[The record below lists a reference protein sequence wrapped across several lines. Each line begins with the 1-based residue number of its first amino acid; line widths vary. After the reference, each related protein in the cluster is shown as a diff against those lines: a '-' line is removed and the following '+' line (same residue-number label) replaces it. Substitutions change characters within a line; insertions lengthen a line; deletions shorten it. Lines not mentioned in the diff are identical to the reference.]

1 MKLKELISL
10 YRTQSLDKDSDK
22 NPEDVFCTD
31 DELILYANEA
41 QVEAC
46 RRSELLL
53 DSTGP
58 MCTHELIP
66 GQSSIPMD
74 AQVLSIRRAYIGAQ
88 PVHAVDAQWLDAAI
102 PGWQDDERCDS
113 PMYLVTG
120 MDSNSLNLYPKP
132 CNTATL
138 RLTVSRL
145 PKVLLKQDDDE
156 PEIRAEH
163 HAGLVEWMLFR
174 AYSREDNDLYN
185 DTKAALCL
193 RRFEAEFGA
202 KVSARNETWLRQAE
216 SMLSEPIA

>member
-1 MKLKELISL
+1 MKVKELISL
-10 YRTQSLDKDSDK
+10 YRTQSLDKVSGK
-22 NPEDVFCTD
+22 NHGDIFSTNE
-31 DELILYANEA
+31 ELILYANEA

-58 MCTHELIP
+58 MCTHELAP
-66 GQSSIPMD
+66 GQRSISLD
-74 AQVLSIRRAYIGAQ
+74 GQVLTIRRAYIGAQ
-88 PVHAVDAQWLDAAI
+88 PVRSVDAQWLDDSI
-102 PGWQDDERCDS
+102 PGWEDDERCAS

-120 MDSNSLNLYPKP
+120 MDSNSLYLYPKP
-132 CNTATL
+132 SNAVTL

-145 PKVLLKQDDDE
+145 PKVLAGDDDE

-193 RRFEAEFGA
+193 RRFEAEFGS
-202 KVSARNETWLRQAE
+202 KVSARNETWMRQAE
-216 SMLSEPIA
+216 SVLPGPIA